1 MFDTK
6 LRLHY
11 LTLFDVAV
19 MTDRAWH
26 VWIVSDSAS

>member
-6 LRLHY
+6 LGLPF

-19 MTDRAWH
+19 MTDRAWR